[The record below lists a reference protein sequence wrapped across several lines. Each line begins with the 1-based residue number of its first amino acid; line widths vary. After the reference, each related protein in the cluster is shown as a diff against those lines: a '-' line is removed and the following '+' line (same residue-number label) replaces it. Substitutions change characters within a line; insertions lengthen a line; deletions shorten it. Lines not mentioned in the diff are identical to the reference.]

1 MSLTFKKT
9 GKKEENVEKRPTYF
23 FFNTDE
29 KNYFDEINK
38 NINSFDLKNKLVAL
52 LKLEFAEKEEFK
64 KYLDNINSILKDYD
78 FICANG
84 YKLKSKHC
92 QLSDQDYDKLDL
104 RASSDED
111 IKTVKEIKE
120 AVDNIADFKKNTF
133 TRMYTVTLKK
143 TNATVADAA
152 LGGKKR
158 KNKSRKSRKIK
169 KSRRTKRKSLKK
181 RRKTRSKK

>member
-1 MSLTFKKT
+1 MKT
-9 GKKEENVEKRPTYF
+9 QKDLHIF

-38 NINSFDLKNKLVAL
+38 IINSFDLKHKLVAL
-52 LKLEFAEKEEFK
+52 LKLDFAEKEEFK
-64 KYLDNINSILKDYD
+64 NYLDKIDRILIEYK
-78 FICANG
+78 FICADG
-84 YKLKSKHC
+84 SELKSKHC
-92 QLSDQDYDKLDL
+92 QLSNQEYVEVDL
-104 RASSDED
+104 RASADED
-111 IKTVKEIKE
+111 IKTVKKIKE
-120 AVDNIADFKKNTF
+120 AVDNIADFKKNIF

-143 TNATVADAA
+143 TNATLADTAA

-158 KNKSRKSRKIK
+158 KSLKKRRKVK